1 MDPNACLREIL
12 YLRDRVFSSI
22 VHTEEEELEFLKKV
36 EDLRHWLAMGGF
48 RPEGLTSGP
57 DAIPGDIWEQIQNE
71 AKSLNSSY

>member
-1 MDPNACLREIL
+1 MDPDACLREIL
-12 YLRDRVFSSI
+12 DLREVVFASG
-22 VHTEEEELEFLKKV
+22 HTEEQELEFLEKV
-36 EDLRHWLAMGGF
+36 EYLQIWLDMGGF